1 MGTKPPEKENWR
13 LISRTASTLAIL
25 MAVYQLLSTQILLLS
40 HVQHLNLHLL
50 MGLSIVFMNAAE
62 ESPKWRVLF
71 LLFFL
76 AGIIATGY
84 IHLEANALPDREQM
98 PTDFDTLV
106 GFVIIALSI
115 VAAYRSFGII
125 LPIMAVLGIFYA
137 LYGRYFP
144 GALFHAGVG
153 PVRLIAMLTTDLDG
167 IYGTLLFIS
176 ATYMAVFLT
185 LGSFIEN
192 SGAAQF
198 FIDFPLAI
206 FRGVKAGGGYAAVMA
221 SALMGMGSG
230 SPVANVVTTGTFTIP
245 LMKRT
250 GFLPHVAGVIEAA
263 ASTGGQIMPPVMGAV
278 AFVMSEFTATP
289 YVKIMGYALF
299 PAILYFLAVGFSIR
313 FRANLKEL
321 SALPSEETPD
331 IRTVLQ
337 SWKFFLPILVLVGV
351 LVAGYTPGLAAFWA
365 VVSIVLVITPR
376 KPDISFLS
384 TIRKC
389 LKNGG
394 KNAGEFAAAMACIS
408 IFVKVVMGT
417 GVGLK
422 LPILIAEYAGSSL
435 PLAYLL
441 TAIASTVLG
450 MGLPTVAAYIV
461 VAVLAVPALTH
472 LGAGLLQAHFFV
484 LYFSILSALTPPVA
498 LAALAGAKVANADY
512 LKTSWASLQFG
523 YVAYLIPF
531 LFALNPALIALGSP
545 AEIIM
550 AVVGTFTGCTL
561 ISACI
566 QGYFLNRTSML
577 DRLLLLVA
585 SVGSLVFVWRPGMVY
600 GLFALLSLVVVLL
613 KQGGWAAAGFG
624 KAPEGADAPI
634 VRN

>member
-1 MGTKPPEKENWR
+1 MQAMPWTKGEWR
-13 LISRTASTLAIL
+13 LISRTASALALL
-25 MAVYQLLSTQILLLS
+25 MALYQLLSTQILLLS
-40 HVQHLNLHLL
+40 HVQHLNLHLFF
-50 MGLSIVFMNAAE
+50 GLSVVFMQAAD
-62 ESPKWRVLF
+62 ESPKWRFIYL
-71 LLFFL
+71 LLFV
-76 AGIIATGY
+76 AAIIATGY

-98 PTDFDTLV
+98 PTSADTLV
-106 GFVIIALSI
+106 GVTLIVLSI
-115 VAAYRSFGII
+115 LAAYRSFGII
-125 LPIMAVLGIFYA
+125 LPIMALVGIFYA

-153 PVRLIAMLTTDLDG
+153 PIRLIAMLTTDLDG

-198 FIDFPLAI
+198 FIDFPLSL
-206 FRGVKAGGGYAAVMA
+206 FRGVRAGGGYAAVMA

-250 GFLPHVAGVIEAA
+250 GFFGHVAAGIEAA

-278 AFVMSEFTATP
+278 AFVMAEFTATP
-289 YVKIMGYALF
+289 YVNIMGYALL
-299 PAILYFLAVGFSIR
+299 PAILYFLAVGFGIR
-313 FRANLKEL
+313 FRASLRDL
-321 SALPSEETPD
+321 DALPPEATPD
-331 IRTVLQ
+331 FRIVIK
-337 SWKFFLPILVLVGV
+337 SWKFFLPIVVLVGV

-365 VVSIVLVITPR
+365 VVSLVLVIIPR
-376 KPDISFLS
+376 KPDIGFLS
-384 TIRKC
+384 TVWTC
-389 LKNGG
+389 LVKGG
-394 KNAGEFAAAMACIS
+394 RRAGEFAAAMACIS

-422 LPILIAEYAGSSL
+422 LPILIAEYAGNSL

-472 LGAGLLQAHFFV
+472 LGANLLVAHFFV

-498 LAALAGAKVANADY
+498 LAALAGAKVADADY
-512 LKTSWASLQFG
+512 FKTSWASLQYG

-531 LFALNPALIALGSP
+531 LFALNPALMALGSTI
-545 AEIIM
+545 EIIY
-550 AVVGTFTGCTL
+550 AGVGTLMGCTL

-566 QGYFLNRTSML
+566 QGYFLERISL
-577 DRLLLLVA
+577 LERLLLFV
-585 SVGSLVFVWRPGMVY
+585 SSLGFLAFVWVPSFTY
-600 GLFALLSLVVVLL
+600 ALFALVCLGVVLL
-613 KQGGWAAAGFG
+613 KQIRRRRQETGILG
-624 KAPEGADAPI
+624 
-634 VRN
+634 VRSNETAVGS